1 MCRRLRGVFALHWIA
16 GLAALGGC
24 GVEQPAAYP
33 PGMGTSDSASVAP
46 QSLISPGEPGAGDSG
61 IAYFVAV
68 ESSEAVEAGEAV
80 VNAAPADG
88 AERREADATPAR
100 AAKAPAVGRHI
111 IHRATLVL
119 NVEKLDDAE
128 RRLGEYLSSAGGY
141 IAQFREHRTDGRVRS
156 GQWTLRVPVSAFD
169 EFLAQVES
177 LGVAQRRERD
187 ADDVTE
193 KYVDLSARLKNK
205 QQLETRL
212 LELVA
217 RRSDEIKD
225 VITVEGELARVREEI
240 ERMQGQLRYLAD
252 RAALTTIELTLV
264 EQFEYHPP
272 EANFTG
278 KIAQT
283 FWLSVDR
290 LREVAEALVLL
301 AVALAPWG
309 LALVVLAA
317 PWIWLARRL
326 FRVRRE
332 QPLDA
337 SIV

>member
-1 MCRRLRGVFALHWIA
+1 MRRRLSGVFALLSIV
-16 GLAALGGC
+16 GFTALGGC
-24 GVEQPAAYP
+24 GAERPAAYP

-46 QSLISPGEPGAGDSG
+46 DSLISQEESGAGDSG
-61 IAYFVAV
+61 SAYFVAI
-68 ESSEAVEAGEAV
+68 ESGEAVERGEAV
-80 VNAAPADG
+80 VEAPPADG
-88 AERREADATPAR
+88 AEPRDADATPAR
-100 AAKAPAVGRHI
+100 AAKAPTARRHI
-111 IHRATLVL
+111 IQRATLVL
-119 NVEKLDDAE
+119 DVEKLDDAE
-128 RRLGEYLSSAGGY
+128 RRLGELLQSAGGY

-156 GQWTLRVPVSAFD
+156 GQWTLRVPVAAFD
-169 EFLAQVES
+169 AFLAQVES

-193 KYVDLSARLKNK
+193 KYVDLAARLKNK
-205 QQLETRL
+205 QQLEARL

-225 VITVEGELARVREEI
+225 VIAVEGELARVREEI

-272 EANFTG
+272 EATFTG
-278 KIAQT
+278 QIAQT
-283 FWLSVDR
+283 FWLSVGR
-290 LREVAEALVLL
+290 LREVAEAIVLL

-309 LALVVLAA
+309 VALVVLAA

-326 FRVRRE
+326 FRGRQE

-337 SIV
+337 PIV